1 MLSPSQSPSASKH
14 YRLIKKDKFWKFI
27 KHGNGNGNGN
37 GIHVFRVEV
46 VGQIIMAMS
55 PTNLIS
61 AFGLKKILRFQ
72 SNEVLRGGRC
82 KVIVLYNK
90 GIKMQEKNVYKYSS
104 SIYLYMH
111 FYFIAYDYFNHQQQP
126 NKKIKIK
133 IVTLHAMPPVDKPFC
148 NPYSF
153 TRFKFHF
160 FPHGMSKIFSIFCDL
175 ILR

>member
-1 MLSPSQSPSASKH
+1 MLSPSQSPTASKH

-27 KHGNGNGNGN
+27 KHGNGNG
-37 GIHVFRVEV
+37 IHVFRIEV
-46 VGQIIMAMS
+46 VGQIIMS

-104 SIYLYMH
+104 SINLYMH

-126 NKKIKIK
+126 NKKKK
-133 IVTLHAMPPVDKPFC
+133 NSHCMPCHLLTNFSC

-175 ILR
+175 IVR